1 MFCEVV
7 CVVCMRCVFHVVVVL
22 IVGVFFCGLRT
33 RRMIL
38 QRTKSLLR
46 FLGLGHMR
54 NMGAEL
60 SYRTRVEYMLKQIF
74 GDTFAKDGYWYM
86 HPNPDAFF
94 AMIMNLAGASDAKTI
109 DGAELFKLKNGTA
122 YEVNKGKLK
131 ALGVTESN
139 LKELFAATPA
149 ADAKLQIRP
158 TKPIWV
164 PRPGFEVDDRSYD
177 ETEALVAIMDIG
189 KGNTNERRASA
200 KRDAPSTSNKKSA
213 AKRTKKPTT
222 MGAAAMKKSTQLDRL
237 AEISKEVVSRQ
248 SRGAS
253 SMKDVDDAVQY
264 KACGDYYDDEVD
276 DAVPV
281 KALPDCED
289 HDMWFVMPDESEE
302 VKLLDEALRLGL
314 PLSELH
320 SDYYMV
326 PVPGFADPSQ
336 CIKIRTP
343 EDENADDLFEA
354 KNDLLQV
361 EKSLEDALTHHQYQ
375 VAKKHLQ
382 AIKDIVADA
391 LSRYE
396 IEEGK

>member
-1 MFCEVV
+1 
-7 CVVCMRCVFHVVVVL
+7 
-22 IVGVFFCGLRT
+22 
-33 RRMIL
+33 MIL

-60 SYRTRVEYMLKQIF
+60 SYRTRVEFMLKQIF

-131 ALGVTESN
+131 AMGLTESN
-139 LKELFAATPA
+139 LKDLFATTPA
-149 ADAKLQIRP
+149 ADAKFQIQP

-164 PRPGFEVDDRSYD
+164 PRPGFEVEDRSYD

-222 MGAAAMKKSTQLDRL
+222 TGAAAMKKSTQLDRL
-237 AEISKEVVSRQ
+237 AEISKEVVSQQ

-253 SMKDVDDAVQY
+253 SMKDVDDAVPY
-264 KACGDYYDDEVD
+264 GTYEEYDDSEED
-276 DAVPV
+276 DAIP
-281 KALPDCED
+281 AQPLPDLENLD
-289 HDMWFVMPDESEE
+289 KWFAIADEGEE
-302 VKLLDEALRLGL
+302 VMLLNDAIEARVS
-314 PLSELH
+314 LSDLH
-320 SDYYMV
+320 SDFFMV
-326 PVPGFADPSQ
+326 PVPGFANVTGAAR
-336 CIKIRTP
+336 CNKMRTP
-343 EDENADDLFEA
+343 ENENADNLFEA
-354 KNDLLQV
+354 QNDLLQV
-361 EKSLEDALTHHQYQ
+361 QNSLEDALTHPQYQ
-375 VAKKHLQ
+375 AAEKHLQ

-391 LSRYE
+391 LRKYE
-396 IEEGK
+396 IKEGN

>member
-1 MFCEVV
+1 
-7 CVVCMRCVFHVVVVL
+7 
-22 IVGVFFCGLRT
+22 
-33 RRMIL
+33 MIL

-74 GDTFAKDGYWYM
+74 GDTFAKDEYWYM

-94 AMIMNLAGASDAKTI
+94 AMIMNLAGATDAKTI

-122 YEVNKGKLK
+122 YEVNKGKFK

-139 LKELFAATPA
+139 LKDLFAATPA
-149 ADAKLQIRP
+149 ADAKFQIRP

-253 SMKDVDDAVQY
+253 SMKDVDDAVRY
-264 KACGDYYDDEVD
+264 ETYGEYDDDEED
-276 DAVPV
+276 DAIPAQ
-281 KALPDCED
+281 ALPDLENFD
-289 HDMWFVMPDESEE
+289 MDWLAVGDSSEQVMSLHD
-302 VKLLDEALRLGL
+302 AIGAGL
-314 PLSELH
+314 PLSDLH
-320 SDYYMV
+320 SDYYMA
-326 PVPGFADPSQ
+326 PAAGFANAQ
-336 CIKIRTP
+336 CSKMRYA
-343 EDENADDLFEA
+343 EDENASKLFEA
-354 KNDLLQV
+354 KNDLLHV
-361 EKSLEDALTHHQYQ
+361 EASLEHALTHPQYQ
-375 VAKKHLQ
+375 AAKTHLQ

-391 LSRYE
+391 LSKYE
-396 IEEGK
+396 IEGRK

>member
-1 MFCEVV
+1 
-7 CVVCMRCVFHVVVVL
+7 
-22 IVGVFFCGLRT
+22 
-33 RRMIL
+33 
-38 QRTKSLLR
+38 
-46 FLGLGHMR
+46 MR

-74 GDTFAKDGYWYM
+74 GDTFAKDEYWYM

-94 AMIMNLAGASDAKTI
+94 AMIMNLAGATDAKTI

-122 YEVNKGKLK
+122 YEVNKGKFK

-139 LKELFAATPA
+139 LKDLFAATPA
-149 ADAKLQIRP
+149 ADAKFQIRP

-200 KRDAPSTSNKKSA
+200 KRDAPSTSNKKST

-253 SMKDVDDAVQY
+253 SMKHVDDAVRY
-264 KACGDYYDDEVD
+264 ETYEKNDDEEED
-276 DAVPV
+276 DAIPTQ
-281 KALPDCED
+281 ALPDLEN
-289 HDMWFVMPDESEE
+289 
-302 VKLLDEALRLGL
+302 LDEWYAMADDEEQVMSLHDAIGAGL
-314 PLSELH
+314 PLSDLH
-320 SDYYMV
+320 SDFFMV
-326 PVPGFADPSQ
+326 PMPRFPNAAPCS
-336 CIKIRTP
+336 KMRYA
-343 EDENADDLFEA
+343 EDENADKLLEA
-354 KNDLLQV
+354 KKDLLHV
-361 EKSLEDALTHHQYQ
+361 EASLEHALTHPQYQ
-375 VAKKHLQ
+375 AAKTHLQ

-391 LSRYE
+391 LSKYE
-396 IEEGK
+396 IEQRK

>member
-1 MFCEVV
+1 
-7 CVVCMRCVFHVVVVL
+7 
-22 IVGVFFCGLRT
+22 
-33 RRMIL
+33 MIL

-60 SYRTRVEYMLKQIF
+60 SYRTRVEFMLKQIF

-131 ALGVTESN
+131 AMGLTESN
-139 LKELFAATPA
+139 LKDLFATTPA
-149 ADAKLQIRP
+149 ADAKFQIQP

-164 PRPGFEVDDRSYD
+164 PRPGFEVEDRSYD

-200 KRDAPSTSNKKSA
+200 KRDVPSTSNKKSA

-222 MGAAAMKKSTQLDRL
+222 TGAAAMKKSTQLDRL
-237 AEISKEVVSRQ
+237 AEISKEVVSQQ

-253 SMKDVDDAVQY
+253 SMKDVDDAVPY
-264 KACGDYYDDEVD
+264 GTYEEYDEED
-276 DAVPV
+276 DAIPYEP
-281 KALPDCED
+281 LPGYENIDE
-289 HDMWFVMPDESEE
+289 WFAIADEGKQVIS
-302 VKLLDEALRLGL
+302 LNDAREAGVS
-314 PLSELH
+314 LSDLH
-320 SDYYMV
+320 SDFFMV
-326 PVPGFADPSQ
+326 PAAGFANAQ
-336 CIKIRTP
+336 CSKMRYA
-343 EDENADDLFEA
+343 EDENADKLFDS
-354 KNDLLQV
+354 KNDLLHV
-361 EKSLEDALTHHQYQ
+361 EVSLEHALTHPQYQ
-375 VAKKHLQ
+375 AAKKHLQ

-391 LSRYE
+391 LRKYE
-396 IEEGK
+396 IKEGN

>member
-1 MFCEVV
+1 
-7 CVVCMRCVFHVVVVL
+7 
-22 IVGVFFCGLRT
+22 
-33 RRMIL
+33 MIL

-60 SYRTRVEYMLKQIF
+60 SYRTRVEFMLKQIF

-131 ALGVTESN
+131 AMGLTESN
-139 LKELFAATPA
+139 LKDLFATTPA
-149 ADAKLQIRP
+149 ADAKFQIQP

-164 PRPGFEVDDRSYD
+164 PRPGFEVEDRSYD

-222 MGAAAMKKSTQLDRL
+222 TGAAAMKKSTQLDRL
-237 AEISKEVVSRQ
+237 AEISKEVVSQQ
-248 SRGAS
+248 SRGAAA
-253 SMKDVDDAVQY
+253 MKDVDDAVPY
-264 KACGDYYDDEVD
+264 GTHEEYDDNEED
-276 DAVPV
+276 DAIPAQ
-281 KALPDCED
+281 ALPDLENFD
-289 HDMWFVMPDESEE
+289 MDWLAVGDGSEQVISLHDAI
-302 VKLLDEALRLGL
+302 EAGL

-320 SDYYMV
+320 KDYFMA
-326 PVPGFADPSQ
+326 PAAGFANAQ
-336 CIKIRTP
+336 CSKMRYA
-343 EDENADDLFEA
+343 EDENVDNLFEA
-354 KNDLLQV
+354 QNDLLQV
-361 EKSLEDALTHHQYQ
+361 QNSLEDALTHPQYQ
-375 VAKKHLQ
+375 AAKKHLQ

-391 LSRYE
+391 LRKYE
-396 IEEGK
+396 IEGGK